1 MAEVSRQRFLNWFS
15 ELAAIGRT
23 ETGWNRVAWTPL
35 EVEAQHWF
43 AAAAESVGLQ
53 VRRDGAGSVWAVTPD
68 ADDGPWTCA
77 GLAPRH
83 AAGRRRL
90 RRRARRGLCARGR
103 GGDRSSRAWS
113 GAGRSRSS
121 SFVDEEGARF
131 RTACFASLAI
141 TGRLDVDEAL
151 AAMDG
156 AEAIHGVTRESLHP
170 EPRAARARRVVPRG
184 ARRAGQGARRSRPRA
199 GRRRR
204 AHAAPALAGRL
215 HGRVGSRRDAANGRP
230 ARRARRGRAA
240 SSLAVSEEARRAP
253 ARRRHGRP
261 ARDRSRL
268 DELDPRAGR
277 VPLDVRAREAGTI
290 DDLVGALRGRFPE
303 AAFTRE
309 SRNDGAAFD
318 ADLREALHAGAEA
331 ARHPR
336 RRSALIRRA
345 RRGHPRAA
353 RPGGDALRPQPDR
366 REPHPGRVR
375 LRRRLRRGRP
385 GARRRAR
392 SPSHSRIGGLWR
404 SVWKSRKSC
413 GSCAPRGTTLAHI
426 ATSGLWETRAP
437 LDACVWKG

>member
-77 GLAPRH
+77 GSHLDTQPDGGAYDGALGVVCALE
-83 AAGRRRL
+83 AAAAIVESGVERRRPL
-90 RRRARRGLCARGR
+90 AVV
-103 GGDRSSRAWS
+103 
-113 GAGRSRSS
+113 

-156 AEAIHGVTRESLHP
+156 AEAIHGVTRESLIQSREQLARVESYLEVHV
-170 EPRAARARRVVPRG
+170 EQGKALVDRGLALGVADVLTPRQRWRIVFTGESDHAGTRG
-184 ARRAGQGARRSRPRA
+184 MEG
-199 GRRRR
+199 
-204 AHAAPALAGRL
+204 
-215 HGRVGSRRDAANGRP
+215 RRDALV
-230 ARRARRGRAA
+230 AA
-240 SSLAVSEEARRAP
+240 APVRHGGFGGGAGAP

-277 VPLDVRAREAGTI
+277 VPARRPRPRGGTI
-290 DDLVGALRGRFPE
+290 DDLVGALQGRFPE
-303 AAFTRE
+303 AAFSRE

-318 ADLREALHAGAEA
+318 ADLREALHAGAE
-331 ARHPR
+331 
-336 RRSALIRRA
+336 
-345 RRGHPRAA
+345 RRGIPAGDLPSYAGHDAGILAPHVPAA
-353 RPGGDALRPQPDR
+353 MLFVRNPTGASHTPAESASDDDCVAAAQVLADAL
-366 REPHPGRVR
+366 EAR
-375 LRRRLRRGRP
+375 LTAG
-385 GARRRAR
+385 
-392 SPSHSRIGGLWR
+392 
-404 SVWKSRKSC
+404 
-413 GSCAPRGTTLAHI
+413 
-426 ATSGLWETRAP
+426 
-437 LDACVWKG
+437 